1 MLQLLILSALQ
12 CSRRL
17 SGEQLCEQ
25 TRFPEAK
32 VKQQIENLIEDGVI
46 ERVGTANRPE
56 FILSRRVY
64 IAEGR
69 IHAYARQIPK
79 TDLSALV
86 VDFVHEKGEVSRA
99 EVSEL
104 LRLPPQRT
112 YLLLKKMIEAGI
124 LQAIGGN
131 RNRRYVLSAET
142 RTKEKQNY

>member
-1 MLQLLILSALQ
+1 M
-12 CSRRL
+12 
-17 SGEQLCEQ
+17 
-25 TRFPEAK
+25 
-32 VKQQIENLIEDGVI
+32 
-46 ERVGTANRPE
+46 
-56 FILSRRVY
+56 
-64 IAEGR
+64 
-69 IHAYARQIPK
+69 
-79 TDLSALV
+79 V